1 MAFWS
6 KVKGVFG
13 KIGRGLKRG
22 WDWLIKNK
30 EAVSDVIQ
38 KGVDTFAPQ
47 YSDRTKDVIGRADT
61 IISKANQVF

>member
-22 WDWLIKNK
+22 WDWLTKNK

-38 KGVDTFAPQ
+38 KGVDAFAPQ
-47 YSDRTKDVIGRADT
+47 YSDRTRDVIGRADT